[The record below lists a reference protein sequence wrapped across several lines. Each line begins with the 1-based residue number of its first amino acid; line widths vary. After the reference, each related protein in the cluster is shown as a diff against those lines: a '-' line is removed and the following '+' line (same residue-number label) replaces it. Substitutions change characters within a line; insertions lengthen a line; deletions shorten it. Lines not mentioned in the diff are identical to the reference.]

1 MENDPY
7 LNTDNCVERLY
18 KEYTKHRRLVL
29 AVDFDDTLYPFHG
42 TNYNCNK
49 VIEIVKEAQAMGF
62 YITIFTASRAE
73 RHPFIIEHT
82 KSIGIV
88 PDSINKNPI
97 ELPFGNE
104 GKIYYNLFLCDRAGL
119 AESFR
124 ILRKLLDRIG
134 KVNDTQN
141 SLK

>member
-7 LNTDNCVERLY
+7 LNTDNCVDRLY
-18 KEYTKHRRLVL
+18 KEYVKHKRLVL

-42 TNYNCNK
+42 TNYNCEK
-49 VIEIVKEAQAMGF
+49 LISIVKEAQKAGF
-62 YITIFTASRAE
+62 YITIFTASRNE
-73 RHPFIIEHT
+73 RHPFILEYT
-82 KSIGIV
+82 KSIGII

-97 ELPFGNE
+97 DLPFGNE

-124 ILRKLLDRIG
+124 ILRKLLDKI
-134 KVNDTQN
+134 KSD
-141 SLK
+141 